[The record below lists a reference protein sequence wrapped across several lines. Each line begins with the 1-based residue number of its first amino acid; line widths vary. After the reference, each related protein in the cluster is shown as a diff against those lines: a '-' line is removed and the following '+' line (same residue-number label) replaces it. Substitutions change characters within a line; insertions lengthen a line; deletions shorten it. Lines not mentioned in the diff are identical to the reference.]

1 MRDDF
6 AADLLSA
13 YLDHWSARNG
23 QPITPTLLQADLAE
37 LGGLLLLA
45 HRLKRLLRPVE
56 PAPAFVATLKE
67 SLLAAAAART
77 GRRPALWRRPPFVIG
92 ATLGSLVSVAA
103 VLMVVTRVRTACRSA
118 A

>member
-67 SLLAAAAART
+67 SLLAAAART

-103 VLMVVTRVRTACRSA
+103 VLMVVTRARTACRSA